1 MTHPQTTLRHKDKDE
16 DIQVDEALAPF
27 LELLWAHDIDTMMS
41 CQDNPEGS
49 GRVWIN
55 FPSVSAAED
64 FLRKAVPHPE
74 SQEFPPECL
83 YNRVYLHWFPDA
95 WPRANK
101 QEHQQ
106 SILDFGL
113 WDWNCHL
120 TDIHFDSGD
129 EDREEEF
136 LEPCGS
142 GRPWP
147 YIDISVRFP
156 FKDIE
161 ELSKNLKANL

>member
-95 WPRANK
+95 WPRSDE
-101 QEHQQ
+101 QEYLQ

-113 WDWNCHL
+113 WKWTCNL
-120 TDIHFDSGD
+120 MDIHFDSGD

-136 LEPCGS
+136 LEPQ
-142 GRPWP
+142 PWP
-147 YIDISVRFP
+147 YFDISVRFP

-161 ELSKNLKANL
+161 ELSKNLEANL